1 MHVFVT
7 GATGWVGSAIVAD
20 LLAAG
25 HRVMGLVRSPGK
37 ARELARLG
45 AEPIEGGLEDV
56 LALRTAASRADA
68 VIHTAFNHDYAR
80 FLESA
85 AQDQGVI
92 ATLGAALEGSE
103 RPLLVTS
110 GLLGLPPAAA
120 ERDLP
125 GPSPRK
131 SEPAARLLAERG
143 VRASTV
149 RLAPSVHGVG
159 DHGFVPLL
167 IDLARRTGVSAYIE
181 ASNNAWSG
189 VHRTDAARIYR
200 LALETGVTES
210 VYHAVAEEAVAFRAI
225 AEAIGKGLGLP
236 VEARPRDHF
245 GWFAHFAAADMN
257 ASSARTRDVLGWT
270 PTGPGLM
277 EDLAKEGYFRV

>member
-25 HRVMGLVRSPGK
+25 HHVMGLVRSPEK
-37 ARELARLG
+37 ARALARFG
-45 AEPIEGGLEDV
+45 VEPVKGGLDDV

-85 AQDQGVI
+85 EEDRSVI

-110 GLLGLPPAAA
+110 GLLGLRAGAT
-120 ERDLP
+120 EVDLP

-143 VRASTV
+143 VRAATV
-149 RLAPSVHGVG
+149 RLAPSVHGIG

-167 IDLARRTGVSAYIE
+167 IDMARRAGVSAYIE
-181 ASNNAWSG
+181 DSDNAWSG
-189 VHRTDAARIYR
+189 VHRSDAARVYR
-200 LALETGVTES
+200 LALETGVTQT
-210 VYHAVAEEAVAFRAI
+210 VYHAVAEEAVSFRAI

-236 VEARPRDHF
+236 VEARPREHF
-245 GWFAHFAAADMN
+245 GWFAHFAAANMN
-257 ASSARTRDVLGWT
+257 ASNARTHSVLQWT
-270 PTGPGLM
+270 PTGPSLM
-277 EDLAKEGYFRV
+277 EDLGKADYFSL